1 MKTKSITYTS
11 SIILISCL
19 ILVVTGSPILN
30 IPLYEGSAFPLGTLV
45 SWIGLIAFTSAIYLA
60 FNKIDR
66 VSNSIRQIIRI
77 VSGSTIILALL
88 WGLIGFVFAG
98 NWAFV
103 FQNHDEFRG
112 GIEASRYF
120 WIFTASLV
128 LLPVLLFLIL
138 LLLLLI
144 KRSFKRSE
152 Q

>member
-1 MKTKSITYTS
+1 
-11 SIILISCL
+11 
-19 ILVVTGSPILN
+19 
-30 IPLYEGSAFPLGTLV
+30 LGTLV

-66 VSNSIRQIIRI
+66 ASNSIRQIIRI